1 MHFFHYGLIV
11 VLVLPHVESDSYI
24 SVVTTKEAA
33 AYSKRRNSKS
43 TFVENLP
50 YRSSSSFFLP
60 SNRIKKNP
68 SSHFKLILVHVL
80 WLEWSGFF
88 FPHEVCR
95 EWILLHQVH
104 KDVSLRRLHQTFVKM
119 SLSCQYDVA
128 KWIWET
134 LTMCKSWL
142 KLLGLSWLV
151 AELACW
157 LSLWYEGM
165 MRKLFYMGENGNGRN
180 WAPSVQNPQWVFS
193 WCGYDL
199 KIFFQNTLFCTN
211 LLKQLYIHFWRTIL
225 KKNKREKAQWTWLNF
240 VYIKFFSEFQM

>member
-80 WLEWSGFF
+80 
-88 FPHEVCR
+88 
-95 EWILLHQVH
+95 
-104 KDVSLRRLHQTFVKM
+104 
-119 SLSCQYDVA
+119 
-128 KWIWET
+128 
-134 LTMCKSWL
+134 
-142 KLLGLSWLV
+142 
-151 AELACW
+151 
-157 LSLWYEGM
+157 
-165 MRKLFYMGENGNGRN
+165 
-180 WAPSVQNPQWVFS
+180 
-193 WCGYDL
+193 
-199 KIFFQNTLFCTN
+199 
-211 LLKQLYIHFWRTIL
+211 
-225 KKNKREKAQWTWLNF
+225 
-240 VYIKFFSEFQM
+240 